1 MTEGE
6 APADWPPDDRPPT
19 ASLETVAREWTRIG
33 VTGFGGPPAHIAL
46 LRKLVVDREG
56 WMDHHA
62 FEDANAACSLLP
74 GPSSTQLAIFCA
86 YRVAGWPGAI
96 VGGLGFIVP
105 AVILILALS
114 LVFLSG
120 SPPDWIKGAGA
131 GAGAAVAAVAVRAGG
146 DLLGPSFAKARH
158 EGGALVRW
166 AIYALAG
173 GAAAATI
180 GPYLVLVL
188 IGCGLLELVIR
199 RASTAGAASMFVPLA
214 LLRPGAALGDAAPA
228 GLFARLAGVPLAVAA
243 TGSVGDLVWMAFKVG
258 ALSFGGGFVI
268 VPLMQG
274 DAVHA
279 FHWMSNAE
287 FLNAVAL
294 GQVTPGPVVA
304 TVAAVGYG
312 AYGIGGGL
320 LAALVAFLPSF
331 SFILLGGGRFE
342 RLRGNP
348 FARAFLAGAG
358 PAAIGA
364 ILGSAIPLAGALTEL
379 WQFVVL
385 ACAAVALLALRF
397 GVVSVLLG
405 AGAVGAVVA
414 LAGGPLP

>member
-1 MTEGE
+1 
-6 APADWPPDDRPPT
+6 
-19 ASLETVAREWTRIG
+19 VAREWTRIG

-46 LRKLVVDREG
+46 LRKLVVDRES

-105 AVILILALS
+105 AVVMILALS

-120 SPPDWIKGAGA
+120 SPPDWIRGAGA

-146 DLLGPSFAKARH
+146 DLLRPSYDRARH
-158 EGGALVRW
+158 ERESLVRW
-166 AIYALAG
+166 AAYGIAG
-173 GAAAATI
+173 GVAAATI
-180 GPYLVLVL
+180 GPFLVLVL
-188 IGCGLLELVIR
+188 LACGGLELLIR
-199 RASTAGAASMFVPLA
+199 RATAAGTLSLLAPFAGLPPAAPF
-214 LLRPGAALGDAAPA
+214 AAL
-228 GLFARLAGVPLAVAA
+228 VA
-243 TGSVGDLVWMAFKVG
+243 TGSVGDLVWTALKVG

-279 FHWMSNAE
+279 YHWMTNTE

-312 AYGIGGGL
+312 AYGIPGGL
-320 LAALVAFLPSF
+320 LAAFVAFLPSF

-348 FARAFLAGAG
+348 TARAFLAGAG

-364 ILGSAIPLAGALTEL
+364 ILGSAIPLAGALSCG

-385 ACAAVALLALRF
+385 GVAAVALLVARR
-397 GVVSVLLG
+397 GVVTVLLA

>member
-1 MTEGE
+1 MTDTTAPGGE
-6 APADWPPDDRPPT
+6 APLA
-19 ASLETVAREWTRIG
+19 TVAREWTRIG

-105 AVILILALS
+105 AVVLILALS
-114 LVFLSG
+114 VVFLSG
-120 SPPDWIKGAGA
+120 SPPDWIRGAGA
-131 GAGAAVAAVAVRAGG
+131 GAGAAVAAVAVRAGL
-146 DLLGPSFAKARH
+146 DLLRPSYERARA
-158 EGGALVRW
+158 EDGARVRW
-166 AIYALAG
+166 AAYGAAG
-173 GAAAATI
+173 GVAAATI
-180 GPYLVLVL
+180 GPWLVLVL
-188 IGCGLLELVIR
+188 LGCGILELLIR
-199 RASTAGAASMFVPLA
+199 RGLGGGAFSVFVPLA
-214 LLRPGAALGDAAPA
+214 
-228 GLFARLAGVPLAVAA
+228 VVA
-243 TGSVGDLVWMAFKVG
+243 TGTVGDLVWTALKVG

-279 FHWMSNAE
+279 YHWMTNTE

-348 FARAFLAGAG
+348 LARGFLAGAG

-364 ILGSAIPLAGALTEL
+364 ILGSAIPLAGALSCF
-379 WQFVVL
+379 WQYLVL
-385 ACAAVALLALRF
+385 AAAAIALLAARR
-397 GVVSVLLG
+397 GVVPVLLA
-405 AGAVGAVVA
+405 AGAIGAVVA
-414 LAGGPLP
+414 LAGAPLP

>member
-1 MTEGE
+1 MTEPRVAPPGFAPGGARAE
-6 APADWPPDDRPPT
+6 APLA
-19 ASLETVAREWTRIG
+19 TVAREWTRIG

-46 LRKLVVDREG
+46 LRKLAVDREG
-56 WMDHHA
+56 WMDHDE

-96 VGGLGFIVP
+96 VGGLGFVVP
-105 AVILILALS
+105 AVVMILALS

-120 SPPDWIKGAGA
+120 SPPDWIRGAGA
-131 GAGAAVAAVAVRAGG
+131 GAGAAVAAVAVRAGE
-146 DLLGPSFAKARH
+146 DLLRPSFARARA
-158 EGGALVRW
+158 EDGALVRW
-166 AIYALAG
+166 AAYGVAG
-173 GAAAATI
+173 GVAAATI
-180 GPYLVLVL
+180 GPWLVLVL
-188 IGCGLLELVIR
+188 LGCGLLELLIR
-199 RASTAGAASMFVPLA
+199 RATGEGVA
-214 LLRPGAALGDAAPA
+214 LLAPLVAIKTAALRPA
-228 GLFARLAGVPLAVAA
+228 TLLAKLDLATPFAVAA
-243 TGSVGDLVWMAFKVG
+243 TGSVGDLVWTAFKVG
-258 ALSFGGGFVI
+258 GLAFGGGFVI

-279 FHWMSNAE
+279 YHWMTNTE

-312 AYGIGGGL
+312 AYGIPGGL
-320 LAALVAFLPSF
+320 LAAFVAFLPSF

-348 FARAFLAGAG
+348 AARAFLAGAG

-364 ILGSAIPLAGALTEL
+364 ILGSAIPLAGALAET

-385 ACAAVALLALRF
+385 AAAAIVLLLLRRGVVEVLLAA
-397 GVVSVLLG
+397 GVIG
-405 AGAVGAVVA
+405 TVVA
-414 LAGGPLP
+414 IAGGPLP